1 VGFERRLLET
11 KNVPLAASLL
21 VWDFFPDN
29 KENRYLIISAN
40 GRLDSNHYLSLS
52 LCLSFPSIDIFQ
64 SSQEGSKSRNY
75 GPAFEEAE
83 DVSHPQ
89 ACRCLDRRVEAW
101 SCSQPLR
108 PRSSSPPSS

>member
-1 VGFERRLLET
+1 MVGVVGFERRLLET

-52 LCLSFPSIDIFQ
+52 LWLSFPSIDVLQ

-83 DVSHPQ
+83 EQGQHQ
-89 ACRCLDRRVEAW
+89 AGGG
-101 SCSQPLR
+101 
-108 PRSSSPPSS
+108 PSLVKPEDIN